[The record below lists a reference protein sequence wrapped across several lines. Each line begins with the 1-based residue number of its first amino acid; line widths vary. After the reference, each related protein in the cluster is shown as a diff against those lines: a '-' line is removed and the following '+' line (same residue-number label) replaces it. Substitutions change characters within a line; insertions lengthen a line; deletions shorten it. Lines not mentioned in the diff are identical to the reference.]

1 MKFLKIL
8 MTGLILLP
16 AAWGQFPGLG
26 GIKGKMDGANSK
38 AKPVTDRAQK
48 AGDMMSE
55 WSPEDEQAIGLA
67 SAEKMVT
74 IFGMVDDPALQMYVN
89 LVGQSVAQFASRP
102 LPYRFGV
109 LNTDIIGAFALPGGY
124 VFITKRALAGMK
136 NEAQL
141 AGALGHEVEH
151 ASARH
156 LETEIRG
163 KKTSAWAVQE
173 SSPYM
178 DRASSRVPGNVN
190 QLRADALIKDLFN
203 TALSRAKEEDADEKG
218 TLMAAWAGYDGAG
231 LMEFLQTL
239 ASANDNPANQRY
251 FGQLLSTH
259 PSFQDRIARL
269 NKLKFTRA
277 KGLTLEARFNHAL
290 GR

>member
-1 MKFLKIL
+1 MRLL
-8 MTGLILLP
+8 AMLLILLP
-16 AAWGQFPGLG
+16 AAWAQIPGFG
-26 GIKGKMDGANSK
+26 GIKNKIDGANSK
-38 AKPVTDRAQK
+38 AKPVTDRATK

-55 WSPEDEQAIGLA
+55 WSPEDEQQIGQA
-67 SAEKMVT
+67 SAEKMVA
-74 IFGMVDDPALQMYVN
+74 IFGLLDDPALQKYVN
-89 LVGQSVAQFASRP
+89 LVGQTVAQFASRP

-109 LNTDIIGAFALPGGY
+109 LNTDIVGAFALPGGY

-151 ASARH
+151 AAARH

-173 SSPYM
+173 GSPYM
-178 DRASSRVPGNVN
+178 DRATNRVPGNVN

-231 LMEFLQTL
+231 LLEFLRTL
-239 ASANDNPANQRY
+239 SSANNNPANNRY

-259 PSFQDRIARL
+259 PSFEDRIQRL
-269 NKLKFTRA
+269 SGLSYTRSR
-277 KGLTLEARFNHAL
+277 GLTLEDRFNRAL

>member
-1 MKFLKIL
+1 MKYLAIVL
-8 MTGLILLP
+8 LTLP
-16 AAWGQFPGLG
+16 AAWAQLPGFG
-26 GIKGKMDGANSK
+26 GIKNKIDGANSR
-38 AKPVTDRAQK
+38 AKPVTDRATK
-48 AGDMMSE
+48 AADAMSE
-55 WSPEDEQAIGLA
+55 WTPEEEQQIGQA
-67 SAEKMVT
+67 SAEKMLAM
-74 IFGMVDDPALQMYVN
+74 FPLLDDPDLQKYVN
-89 LVGQSVAQFASRP
+89 LVGQSVAQFATRP

-109 LNTDIIGAFALPGGY
+109 LDTDMIGAFALPGGY
-124 VFITKRALAGMK
+124 VFITKRALAGMN

-173 SSPYM
+173 GSPYM
-178 DRASSRVPGNVN
+178 DRATNRVPGNVY

-218 TLMAAWAGYDGAG
+218 TLMAAWAGYDGSG
-231 LMEFLQTL
+231 LMEFLRTL
-239 ASANDNPANQRY
+239 ETANSNPTNERY

-269 NKLKFTRA
+269 SKLSYTRA
-277 KGLTLEARFNHAL
+277 HGLTLDQRFNRAM
-290 GR
+290 GRQ

>member
-1 MKFLKIL
+1 MRLL
-8 MTGLILLP
+8 AMLLILLP
-16 AAWGQFPGLG
+16 AAWAQIPGFG
-26 GIKGKMDGANSK
+26 GIKNKIDGANSR
-38 AKPVTDRAQK
+38 AKPVTDRATK
-48 AGDMMSE
+48 AADMMSE
-55 WSPEDEQAIGLA
+55 WSPEDEQQIGLA
-67 SAEKMVT
+67 SAEKMVA
-74 IFGMVDDPALQMYVN
+74 IFGLLDDPALQKYVN

-109 LNTDIIGAFALPGGY
+109 LDTDIVGAFALPGGY
-124 VFITKRALAGMK
+124 IFITKRALAGMK

-151 ASARH
+151 AAARH

-173 SSPYM
+173 GSPYM
-178 DRASSRVPGNVN
+178 DRATNRVPGNIN

-231 LMEFLQTL
+231 LMEFLRTL
-239 ASANDNPANQRY
+239 SAANTDPGNKRY

-259 PSFQDRIARL
+259 PSFDDRITRLAGLSYSRARG
-269 NKLKFTRA
+269 K
-277 KGLTLEARFNHAL
+277 TLEDRFNRAL